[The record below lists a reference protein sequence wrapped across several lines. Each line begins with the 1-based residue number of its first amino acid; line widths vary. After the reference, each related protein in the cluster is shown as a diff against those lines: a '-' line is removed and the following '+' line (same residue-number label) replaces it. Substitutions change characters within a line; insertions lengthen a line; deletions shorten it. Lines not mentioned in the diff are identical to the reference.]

1 MPRKAI
7 ARIVVCLLFA
17 MPLYPQSASFDTP
30 RIGIV
35 ISKTSFEHHW
45 GVTQMSA
52 HGWAAVANLAGI
64 PYDCLFLEEIAKD
77 EQLNRYDLLIFG
89 QCGYVEEAAYQNFKN
104 TLQHYLGGGGNVI
117 VDGPL
122 AVSDERARDRKH
134 EDLDAVLGVEYA
146 GFKGNSDFRIKIARN
161 THYLT
166 RPYETNQFATQHV
179 ANGLNILQF
188 KQNGEALLLSSD
200 ERESYP
206 FLSCSAL
213 PKNRIVL
220 VSDFSTWAGAPSFF
234 RNVQPQV
241 FYANQLFN
249 IMIRAVHWAIYG
261 DIEAPFPVPQV
272 SNANLTAIIRLDAD
286 GSSNL
291 EAQIKTLNYLIDL
304 AKETGVV
311 PVYAWVSSGATKAGW
326 QDLAPLGKKIEDL
339 GGEIGTHSKYHR
351 IDKNMTPERW
361 KEELSGAIREI
372 EFNMSDY
379 DYPIGKVEWFINPGN
394 TIQMKDYE
402 EIARRFSFYM
412 THGFEQDMPLGYGN
426 LTWYTGHYK
435 NLVVLENIPSPDYQW
450 FYDPMWSYTTAQVTA
465 YEEAIFDHL
474 YNNIG
479 RGVIFNEMWHDYSIT
494 TQPQS
499 KKDRIVNESNIAFY
513 EAMKAKFA
521 TVRIYCPT
529 PEDLGHKLRAMAQWD
544 YSWNTTANQI
554 EMKLDLSKVLLDTIP
569 HFTGGMGIKIDN
581 TVQRI
586 QKVVINGQPH
596 YAFNDHLIILPN
608 LMKGVNTVSATLGM
622 SPAQEPLLTFVSKRM
637 PAIEKK
643 ADGLEFRLLTK
654 SKAKFNLYAP
664 EPFILLHADWQEWDR
679 KGDEVLN
686 GYVTSDRRL
695 LLKKTEKADFVISRA
710 TVAIA
715 DYKEEKTAVKMRI
728 QSNGQPS
735 NTIWFRCSKPPQSV
749 RLGNQK
755 LDFAKTE
762 REVRLT
768 LPEFSGQAELAINFH
783 REKIQ

>member
-1 MPRKAI
+1 M
-7 ARIVVCLLFA
+7 
-17 MPLYPQSASFDTP
+17 D
-30 RIGIV
+30 
-35 ISKTSFEHHW
+35 
-45 GVTQMSA
+45 
-52 HGWAAVANLAGI
+52 
-64 PYDCLFLEEIAKD
+64 
-77 EQLNRYDLLIFG
+77 
-89 QCGYVEEAAYQNFKN
+89 
-104 TLQHYLGGGGNVI
+104 
-117 VDGPL
+117 
-122 AVSDERARDRKH
+122 
-134 EDLDAVLGVEYA
+134 
-146 GFKGNSDFRIKIARN
+146 
-161 THYLT
+161 
-166 RPYETNQFATQHV
+166 
-179 ANGLNILQF
+179 
-188 KQNGEALLLSSD
+188 
-200 ERESYP
+200 
-206 FLSCSAL
+206 
-213 PKNRIVL
+213 
-220 VSDFSTWAGAPSFF
+220 
-234 RNVQPQV
+234 
-241 FYANQLFN
+241 
-249 IMIRAVHWAIYG
+249 
-261 DIEAPFPVPQV
+261 APFPVPQI

-351 IDKNMTPERW
+351 IDKNMNLERW
-361 KEELSGAIREI
+361 EEELSGSIKEI

-426 LTWYTGHYK
+426 LTWYAGPHK
-435 NLVVLENIPSPDYQW
+435 NLAVLENIPSPDYQW
-450 FYDPMWSYTTAQVTA
+450 FYDPSWSYTTAQITA
-465 YEEAIFDHL
+465 YEEAVFDHL
-474 YNNIG
+474 CNNIG

-513 EAMKAKFA
+513 DAMKAKFA
-521 TVRIYCPT
+521 TSKIYCPT

-544 YSWNTTANQI
+544 YSWNATANQI

-569 HFTGGMGIKIDN
+569 HFIGGMGIKIEN
-581 TVQRI
+581 TNQRI
-586 QKVVINGQPH
+586 QKVVVNGQPH
-596 YAFNDHLIILPN
+596 YAFNDHVIILPN
-608 LMKGVNTVSATLGM
+608 LKKGVNTISAALGM
-622 SPAQEPLLTFVSKRM
+622 NPAQEPLLTFVSKRM

-643 ADGLEFRLLTK
+643 VEGLEFRLLTK

-695 LLKKTEKADFVISRA
+695 LLKKTGKADFVISRA

-715 DYKEEKTAVKMRI
+715 DYKEKKTAVTMKI
-728 QSNGQPS
+728 QSNGQPG
-735 NTIWFRCSKPPQSV
+735 NTIWFRCANPPQSV

-755 LDFAKTE
+755 LDFAKAE
-762 REVRLT
+762 REVRLR
-768 LPEFSGQAELAINFH
+768 LPEFSGQAELVINFH
-783 REKIQ
+783 SEKIQ